1 MGLRG
6 RAIRLPVRAGDAP
19 DRGVVEWHRVESL
32 SDADGRPLY
41 RYRIRDS
48 EFDELEQILSEELE
62 EREYYQRAIGPRTA
76 MAFCLWAS
84 EWWRCNYQSGVWKW
98 QPLVE
103 ALGHPEF
110 APNGY
115 RYGELQN
122 LVTKG
127 LRAWGRTVHR
137 AGYNRN
143 YLGTLVC
150 EGGLPLQLI
159 LREGTHLRHY
169 LEDVLD
175 EFQLFGAAEIPP
187 RDLAERVRNRLPRA
201 WRRDVVY
208 ELCGELIQEIC
219 RLQREL
225 GDTETPVLDLD
236 RMRPGWREELPV
248 RVTDQVAREL
258 LNGLLVGA
266 IQGAKR
272 AQIGVRWNAD
282 LVPVGGGDWEIRGS
296 FALPRKIREEA
307 FQRLFPSWGGTGS
320 RFTLGTQSA
329 GKSFRALAVA
339 RKKQTEDDGSAYRL
353 ELFPAA
359 EETHTTEVTAARV
372 LIARTPDVE
381 YSTDLFR
388 GASELGDLPWVFV
401 PDDRENGMQSICRL
415 AGQGSVRS
423 KQPWCLVAVDGSVDV
438 ECVNGVTKQAG
449 SIRNE
454 CQRAVYWLSG
464 QARFRAED
472 GTQITVETE
481 ADFDS
486 SGIEYRLVGSPKNLD
501 NGPNVFFEGG
511 PLVHELRDGVP
522 VERVPEDYLQWKP
535 DTPDGIWQPYSVSAV
550 DSGEVR
556 GWGWL
561 RYIKNDEVYYSVAT
575 GILPRG
581 ADITIHPSPDPG
593 HGEIGF
599 AGFGRIIAGVQDCLG
614 VEARGRESPEE
625 YRLVLRAMSEVPREV
640 TVVLDWYGRGRMEV
654 NLPFPSKR
662 AAFLDP
668 VGFPL
673 AENARI
679 TEGSIAGIRAEVIV
693 PQSARYHITG
703 GFSGDADSGLAPHG
717 TGFVREIPEVNRG
730 HYLLDLA
737 QLDLEI
743 AERLELSDSAG
754 ASVKLAI
761 VDAETGHQFPAVGIS
776 VSRFDLEFEPLAD
789 RPNVRLDSRSLQQI
803 PASDLE
809 DLSVAMLP
817 LMEPDEEPVPLA
829 RKSGVEWSIPVVS
842 LEPGPYLVA
851 GRVGAR
857 HSVRP
862 MLWYAGD
869 PAHQWNSDS
878 TQANC
883 VAQAYAQVALADQTK
898 SASEGPFV
906 PVVRAMSS
914 NPGHEDW
921 DLVFSYLRLESLP
934 VMTFPLLR
942 ALFRNP
948 VACVTAAAGA
958 SESDFELLWERMESF
973 PFAWWQI
980 PLASWEEAYK
990 SYAAYWEGLFDE
1002 IGDSDQAWDMLTRQ
1016 TDHSIDRVK
1025 SRLAGLRAAFG
1036 FLSDQ
1041 VACRPISDDAS
1052 KIVTPERL
1060 RALHRQYC
1068 EHRIACPANTIP
1080 GCAVTDLP
1088 GMTSEVQRFVAD
1100 HSWCKALFQCEG
1112 TQMLDGRRLAVAD
1125 SPGFTAAM
1133 VVAGETA
1140 SEELG
1145 RAIRQVRANHRSWFD
1160 EALRLA
1166 QLFCFG
1172 SEQRER
1178 IQRHLNEIF

>member
-1 MGLRG
+1 MKSAETLLREFLAA
-6 RAIRLPVRAGDAP
+6 R
-19 DRGVVEWHRVESL
+19 SL
-32 SDADGRPLY
+32 SEPDGRPLY

-48 EFDELEQILSEELE
+48 EFDQLELILSDELE
-62 EREYYQRAIGPRTA
+62 ERDYHQRAIGPRAA

-115 RYGELQN
+115 RYGELQD

-127 LRAWGRTVHR
+127 LRAWRRTVHR

-175 EFQLFGAAEIPP
+175 EFQLFGTAGIPP

-236 RMRPGWREELPV
+236 RMRPGWRDDLPV

-266 IQGAKR
+266 IQGARR
-272 AQIGVRWNAD
+272 AQIDVRWNAD
-282 LVPVGGGDWEIRGS
+282 LVPVGSGDWELRGS
-296 FALPRKIREEA
+296 FALPKKIREEA
-307 FQRLFPSWGGTGS
+307 FQRLFPGWDQGTTAS
-320 RFTLGTQSA
+320 RFTLGTRRA
-329 GKSFRALAVA
+329 EKPFRALAVV
-339 RKKQTEDDGSAYRL
+339 RKEQTEEDGSAYRL

-359 EETHTTEVTAARV
+359 EETHTTEVTAARK

-401 PDDRENGMQSICRL
+401 PVDQENGMQSICRL
-415 AGQGSVRS
+415 AGQGSVRL
-423 KQPWCLVAVDGSVDV
+423 KQHRCLVAADRSIDV
-438 ECVNGVTKQAG
+438 ERVNGVVKREG
-449 SIRNE
+449 SVRNE
-454 CQRAVYWLSG
+454 CQRTVYTLSG
-464 QARFRAED
+464 KARFRAEN

-481 ADFDS
+481 ADFDR
-486 SGIEYRLVGSPKNLD
+486 SGIEYRLVGSPRSFG
-501 NGPNVFFEGG
+501 NGANVFFEGG
-511 PLVHELRDGVP
+511 PLVHELHDGVP

-535 DTPDGIWQPYSVSAV
+535 DTPDGIWQPYSDSAV
-550 DSGEVR
+550 NSGEVR

-561 RYIKNDEVYYSVAT
+561 RYIRNDEVYYSVAT

-581 ADITIHPSPDPG
+581 ADITIHPSPDPD
-593 HGEIGF
+593 HGEIRF
-599 AGFGRIIAGVQDCLG
+599 AGFGRIVAGVQDGLG

-625 YRLVLRAMSEVPREV
+625 YRLALRATSEIPREV
-640 TVVLDWYGRGRMEV
+640 AVVLDWYGRGRMAV

-668 VGFPL
+668 VGIPL

-679 TEGSIAGIRAEVIV
+679 TEGSIAGIRAEVV
-693 PQSARYHITG
+693 APRSARYQIIG
-703 GFSGDADSGLAPHG
+703 RFSGDLASGLAPHG
-717 TGFVREIPEVNRG
+717 TGFAREIPEVTQG
-730 HYLLDLA
+730 HHVLDLA

-743 AERLELSDSAG
+743 AERLELSDSPG
-754 ASVKLAI
+754 AAVKLAI
-761 VDAETGHQFPAVGIS
+761 VDAETGHQFPTTSIS
-776 VSRFDLEFEPLAD
+776 VSRFDLEFEPLAGQ
-789 RPNVRLDSRSLQQI
+789 PNVRLDSRSLQQI

-809 DLSVAMLP
+809 DLSVAMLS
-817 LMEPDEEPVPLA
+817 LLEPDEEPVRLD
-829 RKSGVEWSIPVVS
+829 RKNGVEWSVPVDS
-842 LEPGPYLVA
+842 LEPGPYLVH
-851 GRVGAR
+851 GRVRAR

-869 PAHQWNSDS
+869 PTHQWNSDS

-883 VAQAYAQVALADQTK
+883 VAQAYAQVALTDHTK
-898 SASEGPFV
+898 YASDGPFAT
-906 PVVRAMSS
+906 VVRAMSS

-921 DLVFSYLRLESLP
+921 DLVFGYLRLESLP

-948 VACVTAAAGA
+948 VACVMAAAGA
-958 SESDFELLWERMESF
+958 SESDFELLWERMASF

-980 PLASWEEAYK
+980 PLPSWKEAYA
-990 SYAAYWEGLFDE
+990 SYAAYWERQLDE
-1002 IGDSDQAWDMLTRQ
+1002 IGDSDQAWDILTRQ
-1016 TDHSIDRVK
+1016 TDNSIDRVK
-1025 SRLAGLRAAFG
+1025 SRLAGLGAAFG

-1052 KIVTPERL
+1052 KIVTTERL

-1080 GCAVTDLP
+1080 GGAVTDLP

-1100 HSWCKALFQCEG
+1100 HSWCKELFRCEG
-1112 TQMLDGRRLAVAD
+1112 AEMLDDRRLAVAD
-1125 SPGFTAAM
+1125 SPGFTAAL

-1172 SEQRER
+1172 REQSER
-1178 IQRHLNEIF
+1178 IRRHLDEIS